1 MHNESKTEKTFTTEL
16 RFGVMLLLQMGQE
29 ALAVRGHRVCKMD
42 LRLLHVYRLDV
53 WKEGV
58 VEIVHR
64 LIETEHALHIS
75 FVAQLQ
81 YVVIGRIR
89 NGNIGTHLLQ
99 ALFYAIQN
107 SRNECPEDAVVVGIA
122 APVHLN
128 HIFKACREVLSMN
141 ITHRYVQ
148 TSQSPVQHRATLSRY
163 RLR

>member
-1 MHNESKTEKTFTTEL
+1 
-16 RFGVMLLLQMGQE
+16 MLLLQMRQE

-64 LIETEHALHIS
+64 LIEMEHVLHMS

-81 YVVIGRIR
+81 YIFIGRIR

-99 ALFYAIQN
+99 ALFHAIQN
-107 SRNECPEDAVVVGIA
+107 GRNECPEDAVVVGIA
-122 APVHLN
+122 APVQLY
-128 HIFKACREVLSMN
+128 HILKACREVLLMN
-141 ITHRYVQ
+141 ITHSHVQ
-148 TSQSPVQHRATLSRY
+148 TSQFPAQHRAILSRY